1 MTKNNFKFYDIQDVT
16 ELIKKSY
23 PDKEFAMSKKNTLQD
38 TEGEDKF
45 KLRVLT
51 KKSKKTF
58 ILSKKAFNT
67 YTDDNDVVIVGKIR
81 KKQCRYK
88 EYEDKEKLI
97 QEKKKKKIIGQAKV
111 PVETKD
117 NEPLFKKY
125 DVKKDNGRFT
135 YGYAWVGGNRFIRVT
150 RFNPFLII
158 IPLLLIIGILLGLM
172 FIPEEPIIDLP
183 FADGTKMPESVSED
197 IDNNNYVTF
206 VPYQENITL
215 TEDQKWI
222 PFINPTENKDKWY
235 LSFSLYVNGEP
246 FIDKSTGETYS
257 TGLISPDS
265 EENNVV
271 LYNLYDQLDAG
282 TYYVQA
288 VADAYDY
295 ETKDKT
301 VKPPGYL
308 TTTITIVK

>member
-1 MTKNNFKFYDIQDVT
+1 MKQNNFKFFQIQNAKD
-16 ELIKKSY
+16 LISNAYNNEEIKIKNEKTIEVGD
-23 PDKEFAMSKKNTLQD
+23 DKR
-38 TEGEDKF
+38 F
-45 KLRVLT
+45 KLRRLN
-51 KKSKKTF
+51 KKNKELYVF
-58 ILSKKAFNT
+58 SKKAFNT
-67 YTDDNDVVIVGKIR
+67 FTDDHDVVVVGKIR
-81 KKQCRYK
+81 KRQCRYK
-88 EYEDKEKLI
+88 DYDDSDELI
-97 QEKKKKKIIGQAKV
+97 KEKKKKNIIGQARLDI
-111 PVETKD
+111 EHKD
-117 NEPLFKKY
+117 NEEPYKKY
-125 DVKKDNGRFT
+125 DIKKNNGYFT
-135 YGYAWVGGNRFIRVT
+135 YGYAWVGSNKFIRVT

-158 IPLLLIIGILLGLM
+158 IPLLLIICILLGLM
-172 FIPEEPIIDLP
+172 FIPEEPIIKLP
-183 FADGTKMPESVSED
+183 FANGTSMPESVSENIEND
-197 IDNNNYVTF
+197 SYVTF
-206 VPYQENITL
+206 VPYQESITL

-222 PFINPTENKDKWY
+222 PFINPTENKGKWY

-246 FIDKSTGETYS
+246 FVDKSTGEAYS